1 MGDLYAGFKVHDQL
15 EPRVWADGDMRPEVK
30 KRLLKIAEEFLD
42 SMDVDV
48 SWEDV
53 ILVGSMANFNYS
65 RFSDIDVHIIVDF
78 EKIND
83 DKGFVEEF
91 MDAKK
96 VIWNDEHQIVVR
108 GHEVEMYVQDIDEEV
123 ESSGV
128 YSILNGEWI
137 KEPDQTKPDFDLSLV
152 RKKAQWM
159 MDLIDDAME
168 SSQREHELER
178 LLDKL
183 KAMRKRGLQDEGEFS
198 EENLAYKVLRRSGHL
213 QRIFDTRSADF
224 DKSLSLE
231 SALR

>member
-1 MGDLYAGFKVHDQL
+1 
-15 EPRVWADGDMRPEVK
+15 
-30 KRLLKIAEEFLD
+30 
-42 SMDVDV
+42 MDVDV

>member
-42 SMDVDV
+42 SMDADV

-53 ILVGSMANFNYS
+53 ILVGSMANYNYS

-83 DKGFVEEF
+83 DKGLVEEF

-96 VIWNDEHQIVVR
+96 IIWNDEHQIMVR

-128 YSILNGEWI
+128 YSILNSVWI

-168 SSQREHELER
+168 SAQREHELER

-183 KAMRKRGLQDEGEFS
+183 KAIRKRGLQDEGEFS

-213 QRIFDTRSADF
+213 QRIFDTRSKDF

-231 SALR
+231 STL

>member
-1 MGDLYAGFKVHDQL
+1 MGDLYTDFKVHDQL
-15 EPRVWADGDMRPEVK
+15 EPRVWVDGDMRPEVK

-42 SMDVDV
+42 SMDADV

-78 EKIND
+78 EEIND

-96 VIWNDEHQIVVR
+96 VIWNDEHQIMVR
-108 GHEVEMYVQDIDEEV
+108 GHEVEMYVQDVDEVV

-128 YSILNGEWI
+128 YSILNGKWI
-137 KEPDQTKPDFDLSLV
+137 KEPDPSKPDFDLSLV

-159 MDLIDDAME
+159 MDLVDDAME
-168 SSQREHELER
+168 SPQREHELER

-198 EENLAYKVLRRSGHL
+198 EENLAYKVLRRTGHL
-213 QRIFDTRSADF
+213 QRIFDTRSRDF

-231 SALR
+231 STL